1 MNMSAEAYSQYQK
14 TAVESIPPAKLL
26 IMLYDG
32 AIRFINQAVES
43 IMKQDINR
51 AHQKIIKTEAIL
63 VELMSTLNMD
73 YAVSKNLFELYEYYY
88 NQLVEANL
96 KKDPIILNQVKE
108 ALSELR
114 DTWQQ
119 AAQIVNSSYTKSG
132 KNAGSYP
139 GTVQIKSS
147 HCVNQHLNIKG

>member
-1 MNMSAEAYSQYQK
+1 MNMSAEAYTQYQK

-32 AIRFINQAVES
+32 AIRFINQAVDA
-43 IMKQDINR
+43 IKQQDINR
-51 AHQKIIKTEAIL
+51 AHQQIIKTETII
-63 VELMSTLNMD
+63 VELISTLNMD
-73 YAVSKNLFELYEYYY
+73 YEVSKNLFELYEFYY

-108 ALSELR
+108 ALTELR

-119 AAQIVNSSYTKSG
+119 AAQIVNNSQTKP
-132 KNAGSYP
+132 KNTVSYP
-139 GTVQIKSS
+139 GAAQTKSS
-147 HCVNQHLNIKG
+147 PSVNQHFSIKG